1 MKLLLILTV
10 FLSQAN
16 TFSYGYLS
24 ADTVMYAD
32 ENCLSAITTLP
43 KTYFAIVL
51 NEGDDSYYVS
61 YKDVTGYVK
70 NIEIVDYEPV
80 TKYADATFTA
90 NNDGYPVKLRKSPNA
105 NSEVVIEIPHSKS
118 GYYYGDVSGSA
129 LIEQVGTCWHFVC
142 YNDGTN
148 SYHGYVYSS
157 QVRVSEIK
165 NNVIEKVV
173 YNDKS
178 NSTASIQ
185 QNTDFLLIVLLCV
198 PSVLIMYII
207 FSDKERKPR
216 YKE

>member
-16 TFSYGYLS
+16 TLSYGYIDT
-24 ADTVMYAD
+24 DTVLYSD
-32 ENCLSAITTLP
+32 TNCLHAITTLP

-51 NEGDDSYYVS
+51 NEGEDYYYVS

-80 TKYADATFTA
+80 TKYANATFTA

-105 NSEVVIEIPHSKS
+105 TSEVILEIPHQKS

-129 LIEQVGTCWHFVC
+129 IIEQVGSCWHFVR
-142 YNDGTN
+142 YDDGTN
-148 SYHGYVYSS
+148 AYHGYVYSS
-157 QVRVSEIK
+157 QVKTSEIK

-173 YNDKS
+173 YNDES
-178 NSTASIQ
+178 TNSVSIQ
-185 QNTDFLLIVLLCV
+185 QNTDFILIVLLCV